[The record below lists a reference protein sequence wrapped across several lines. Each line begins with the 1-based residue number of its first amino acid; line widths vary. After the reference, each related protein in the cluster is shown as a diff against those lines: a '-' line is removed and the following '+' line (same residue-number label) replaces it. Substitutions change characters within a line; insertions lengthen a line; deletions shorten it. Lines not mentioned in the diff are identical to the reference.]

1 MPEEI
6 IAGLD
11 IGSTAVR
18 LVVGQVSRT
27 GNAEESK
34 ISVIGVAEEPSL
46 GISKG
51 IITSIE
57 DAVNSIAKCLEKAER
72 MTGIP
77 LEHAWVG
84 ISGNHIICQE
94 SKGVVAVSKPNGE
107 IREDDINRA
116 LEAAKAVASPPNYE
130 ILHVIP
136 KTFTI
141 DNQEGIKDPV
151 GMTGVRL
158 EVNAL
163 IIQGL
168 SSQIKNLTKC
178 VYRTGLDIDDLV
190 LSILANSEA
199 VLSSR
204 QKELGVCL
212 INIGGSTTSIVT
224 FEEGDVIH
232 TAVLPIGSDH
242 ITSDVAIGLR
252 VSIDMAEKVKI
263 EYGSAVPDEINKKEE
278 IDLRDFG
285 EEEKHLVSKRYI
297 AEIIEARVEEI
308 FEKCDKELK
317 KIGRSGLL
325 PGGIVLTG
333 GGAKLYGLVEVAK
346 KKFKLPAGLGVSHDL
361 ISTVDKVHDLSF
373 STALG
378 LVLWGG
384 QMYTQ
389 DKGSFGKMIS
399 KFKSVDKVTSQV
411 KKWFKQLL
419 P

>member
-1 MPEEI
+1 MADEI
-6 IAGLD
+6 ITGLD
-11 IGSTAVR
+11 IGSSAVR
-18 LVVGQVSRT
+18 IVVGQIS
-27 GNAEESK
+27 GNERSDGINVQIVGA
-34 ISVIGVAEEPSL
+34 AEEPSV
-46 GISKG
+46 GINKG
-51 IITSIE
+51 MITSIE
-57 DAVNSIAKCLEKAER
+57 DAVNSISKCLEKAER
-72 MTGIP
+72 MTGAP

-84 ISGNHIICQE
+84 ISGNHIISQE

-107 IREDDINRA
+107 IREDDIERA

-136 KTFTI
+136 KSFSV
-141 DNQEGIKDPV
+141 DSQGGIKDPV

-158 EVNAL
+158 EASAL
-163 IIQGL
+163 IVQGL
-168 SSQIKNLTKC
+168 TAQIKNLTKC

-190 LSILANSEA
+190 LSVLANAEA
-199 VLSSR
+199 VISNR

-212 INIGGSTTSIVT
+212 INIGGSTTSLVVY
-224 FEEGDVIH
+224 EEGDVIH

-242 ITSDVAIGLR
+242 ITSDIAIGLR
-252 VSIDMAEKVKI
+252 ISVDMAEKIKL
-263 EYGSAVPDEINKKEE
+263 EYGSAVPGEVSKKEE

-285 EEEKHLVSKRYI
+285 EDEKTFVSKRYV
-297 AEIIEARVEEI
+297 AEIIEARVEEV

-325 PGGIVLTG
+325 PGGIILTG
-333 GGAKLYGLVEVAK
+333 GGAKLYGLIDVAK
-346 KKFKLPAGLGVSHDL
+346 KKFKLPASLGMGHDL

-378 LVLWGG
+378 LVMWGSQTYSEG
-384 QMYTQ
+384 
-389 DKGSFGKMIS
+389 KGAIGKAMS

-411 KKWFKQLL
+411 KKWFKHIL

>member
-1 MPEEI
+1 MADEI
-6 IAGLD
+6 ITGLD
-11 IGSTAVR
+11 IGSSAIR
-18 LVVGQVSRT
+18 IVVGQ
-27 GNAEESK
+27 
-34 ISVIGVAEEPSL
+34 ISDNSNSDHTNVQVIGAAEEPSV

-51 IITSIE
+51 MITSIE
-57 DAVNSIAKCLEKAER
+57 DAVNSISKCLEKAER
-72 MTGIP
+72 MTGAPI
-77 LEHAWVG
+77 EHAWVG
-84 ISGNHIICQE
+84 ISGNHIISQE

-107 IREDDINRA
+107 IQEDDIERA

-136 KTFTI
+136 KSFSV
-141 DNQEGIKDPV
+141 DSQEGIKDPV

-158 EVNAL
+158 EASAL
-163 IIQGL
+163 IVQGL
-168 SSQIKNLTKC
+168 TAQIKNLTKC

-190 LSILANSEA
+190 LSILANAEA
-199 VLSSR
+199 IVSSR

-212 INIGGSTTSIVT
+212 INIGGSTTSLVVY
-224 FEEGDVIH
+224 EEGDVIH

-242 ITSDVAIGLR
+242 ITSDIAIGLR
-252 VSIDMAEKVKI
+252 ISVDMAERIKL
-263 EYGSAVPDEINKKEE
+263 EYGSAVPGEISKKEE

-285 EEEKHLVSKRYI
+285 EDEKTFVSKKYV
-297 AEIIEARVEEI
+297 AEIIEARVDEI

-325 PGGIVLTG
+325 PGGVILTG
-333 GGAKLYGLVEVAK
+333 GGSKLYGLVDVAK
-346 KKFKLPAGLGVSHDL
+346 NRFKLPASLGMGHDL

-378 LVLWGG
+378 LVLWGA
-384 QMYTQ
+384 Q
-389 DKGSFGKMIS
+389 DFSEGKGAIGKAMS

-411 KKWFKQLL
+411 KKWFKHIL